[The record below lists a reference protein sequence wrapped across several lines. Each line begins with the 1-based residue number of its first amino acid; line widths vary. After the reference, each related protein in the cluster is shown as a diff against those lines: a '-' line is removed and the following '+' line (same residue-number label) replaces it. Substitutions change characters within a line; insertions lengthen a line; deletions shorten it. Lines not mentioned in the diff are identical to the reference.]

1 MDVSTAEDKGQERP
15 AATEAALDSGPA
27 ARPSSAAIKRT
38 LIVGIL
44 LALAGAWITS
54 TVADRFRGVENV
66 EHGVKYRGTHLSIET
81 ATRNAAVA
89 YGLLGAILSLSLG
102 AIAGCL
108 LGRFSI
114 PRALTAGLSG
124 IVLGA
129 SFGAASSYVLTPIY
143 FNRMGTAD
151 ITLTM
156 LIHLGI
162 WTAVG
167 AAPGLAFAIG
177 SGSRERF
184 VGSFIGGMAGA
195 ALAAVLFDVCGAFLP
210 LAHTE
215 RPLAEE
221 PRTRLAAALVQSLFI
236 VVGIVVV
243 ASQKPPATV
252 KRTRGGNPGGLTP
265 QLQPRDAHSR

>member
-1 MDVSTAEDKGQERP
+1 MDVSSAEDEGRKRL
-15 AATEAALDSGPA
+15 AATEAGLDSGPA
-27 ARPSSAAIKRT
+27 ARPSSAAIMRT

-54 TVADRFRGVENV
+54 IVADRFRGIENV
-66 EHGVKYRGTHLSIET
+66 EHGTKYRGTHLSIET

-89 YGLLGAILSLSLG
+89 YGLLGAILASSLG
-102 AIAGCL
+102 VTAGCL

-114 PRALTAGLSG
+114 PRALTAGLAG
-124 IVLGA
+124 IVAGA
-129 SFGAASSYVLTPIY
+129 SVGAASSYVLTPIY
-143 FNRMGTAD
+143 FNRLGTAD

-156 LIHLGI
+156 LIHMGI

-167 AAPGLAFAIG
+167 AASGIAFAIG
-177 SGSRERF
+177 SGARKGF
-184 VGSFIGGMAGA
+184 VGSLIGGMTGA
-195 ALAAVLFDVCGAFLP
+195 ASAAVLFDVCGAFLP

-221 PRTRLAAALVQSLFI
+221 ARTRLAAALLQSLFI

-243 ASQKPPATV
+243 ASQKPPDTA
-252 KRTRGGNPGGLTP
+252 KR
-265 QLQPRDAHSR
+265 A